1 VSTLETI
8 VKELTNL
15 PPHKLALAANY
26 VQGLREVSHEER
38 MAAFEATAGSLSTE
52 EAGEL
57 ERVIEESCERI
68 DPSDW

>member
-1 VSTLETI
+1 MSTLEII

-26 VQGLREVSHEER
+26 VQGLREVSREER
-38 MAAFEATAGSLSTE
+38 LAAFEATAGSLSTD
-52 EAGEL
+52 EANEL
-57 ERVIEESCERI
+57 EQAIEDRCERI